1 MYLFSRFRHVN
12 SASMREGVAAAV
24 EVAGMASTITGLD
37 VGAWMTIASREV
49 ARINWSAM
57 FENLDELQAAT
68 EKLAGSTEYGDWV
81 DAHDKLF
88 DGPAED
94 ALLQIVHGAPD
105 PDRTVNFVAGIEAV
119 CANGKLSAG
128 LAAGVELAE
137 AFTKIS
143 GSPILFAV
151 RRTGLY
157 GGVVWIAGAES
168 LGALAALEETLFA
181 DPSWAPLVDQH
192 GPAFEPGGE
201 TVWFQRLS

>member
-12 SASMREGVAAAV
+12 SASIREGVAAAV

-37 VGAWMTIASREV
+37 VGAWMTIASPDV
-49 ARINWSAM
+49 ARVNWSAM
-57 FENLDELQAAT
+57 FENLDELQTAT
-68 EKLAGSTEYGDWV
+68 EKLAASTDYGDWV
-81 DAHDKLF
+81 DAHDNLY
-88 DGPAED
+88 DGPTED
-94 ALLQIVHGAPD
+94 ALVQIVHGAPD
-105 PDRTVNFVAGIEAV
+105 PERTVNYVAGVETV

-128 LAAGVELAE
+128 LSAGVELAE
-137 AFTKIS
+137 AFTKIT

-157 GGVVWIAGAES
+157 GGVLWISGAET
-168 LGALAALEETLFA
+168 LGELGALEETLFA
-181 DPSWAPLVDQH
+181 DSSWAPLVDQH